1 MNAEKLTQIIG
12 ADFYTG
18 VPDSQLKA
26 LCDYLMHTY
35 GIDPRHHIIA
45 ANEGNCAAIAAGY
58 YLSTGKVPVVYMQNS
73 GQGNVI
79 NPVASLLNERVYA
92 IPMLFIVGWR
102 GQPGIHDEPQHIFQG
117 EITLK
122 LLEDMGIAS
131 FVIDRD
137 TTEQAVTEAMA
148 GFRDILAA
156 GKQAAFVI
164 RKNALS
170 FGQKVC
176 YKNDCLMT
184 REEII
189 RHIVRVSGE
198 DPIVSTTGKAS
209 RELFEIR
216 EAAGQ
221 GHQYDFLTVGSMG
234 HSSSIALGIALQ
246 KPGVKVWCL
255 DGDGALL
262 MHMGAAAVIGAA
274 APENLVHIVINN
286 GAHETVGGMPTV
298 AKNADLVGIAKSCG
312 YPRSVRV
319 QTFEELDEALL
330 SAKAGNLLTLIEV
343 KAAIGARSDLGRP
356 TTAPLE
362 NKASFMAYL
371 KTR

>member
-1 MNAEKLTQIIG
+1 MNAEKLAQIIG

-45 ANEGNCAAIAAGY
+45 ANEGGCAAIAAGY
-58 YLSTGKVPVVYMQNS
+58 YLSTGRVPVVYMQNS

-79 NPVASLLNERVYA
+79 NPAASLLNEQVYA

-102 GQPGIHDEPQHIFQG
+102 GEPGIHDEPQHVFQG

-122 LLEDMGIAS
+122 LLEDLGIPA
-131 FVIDRD
+131 FVIDSD
-137 TTEQAVTEAMA
+137 TTEQAVAEAMN
-148 GFRDILAA
+148 GFRDILTA
-156 GKQAAFVI
+156 GGQAAFVI

-170 FGQKVC
+170 FGGKVC
-176 YKNDCLMT
+176 YKNDYLMT

-198 DPIVSTTGKAS
+198 DPVVSTTGKAS

-216 EAAGQ
+216 EAAGR

-234 HSSSIALGIALQ
+234 HSSSIALGIAIQ

-255 DGDGALL
+255 DGDGAML

-274 APENLVHIVINN
+274 APENLVHVVINN

-312 YPRSVRV
+312 YPRAVRV
-319 QTFEELDEALL
+319 RTFEELDEALL
-330 SAKAGNLLTLIEV
+330 SAKAGRLLTFIEV

-356 TTAPLE
+356 TTAPQE
-362 NKASFMAYL
+362 NKAGFMAYL
-371 KTR
+371 KSR